1 LKLQMDDTVYA
12 IADDEGERGDAVEY
26 GELATYSPD
35 DQTVYIAR
43 VTDPDDDVQAQV
55 YKSTDTTFPIF
66 TAVETEA
73 VDVEGLEDEDE
84 DGSDSEGDPEEDPED
99 VEELS

>member
-1 LKLQMDDTVYA
+1 VKLQMDDTVYA
-12 IADDEGERGDAVEY
+12 IADDEGERGDAVPY

-43 VTDPDDDVQAQV
+43 VTDPDDDAQAQV
-55 YKSTDTTFPIF
+55 YQSTDATFPAF

-84 DGSDSEGDPEEDPED
+84 DEDGDEDDPEEDPEA
-99 VEELS
+99 VEELA